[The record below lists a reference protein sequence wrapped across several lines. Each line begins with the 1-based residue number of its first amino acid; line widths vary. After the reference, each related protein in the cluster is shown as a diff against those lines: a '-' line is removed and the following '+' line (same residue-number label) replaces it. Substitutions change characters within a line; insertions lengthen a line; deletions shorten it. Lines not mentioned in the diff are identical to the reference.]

1 MELDEEIVKAIESID
16 SNLEKDPEYYRA
28 IAYLWAGGATQDQ
41 ISVMIGKTMHEVK
54 NILALDRIKQMVFQI
69 QKGQSKTDA
78 KKIIKSIV
86 PDAIEVAR
94 EIMLDQS
101 NKAATRANIAF
112 QFMDRAMGRP
122 TQTIDVGGSLIKD
135 LFERLD
141 NMQKE
146 KETKE
151 IEAEVHRVENV
162 EDAEVSEKDKIT
174 KWVDENL

>member
-1 MELDEEIVKAIESID
+1 MELDEEIVKALETID
-16 SNLEKDPEYYRA
+16 LPVEKDPEYYKA
-28 IAYLWAGGATQDQ
+28 IAYLWAGGANQEQ
-41 ISVMIGKTMHEVK
+41 ISVMIGKPTHEVK
-54 NILALDRIKQMVFQI
+54 NILALDRIKQLVFQI
-69 QKGQSKTDA
+69 QKGQAKTDA

-94 EIMLDQS
+94 AIMLS
-101 NKAATRANIAF
+101 PENKAATRANIAF

-141 NMQKE
+141 NMQKA

-151 IEAEVHRVENV
+151 IEAEVSRIEDV
-162 EDAEVSEKDKIT
+162 EDAETVEKDKFT